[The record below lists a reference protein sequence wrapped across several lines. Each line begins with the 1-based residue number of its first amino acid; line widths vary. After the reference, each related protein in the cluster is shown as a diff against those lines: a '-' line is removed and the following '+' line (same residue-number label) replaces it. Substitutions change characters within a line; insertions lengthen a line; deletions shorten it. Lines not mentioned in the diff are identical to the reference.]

1 MAQKIKYTKTKTTT
15 KRYRRKKKR
24 KQAIDI
30 LVYIAHKHGGKA
42 ENIERAK
49 QITHDLQ
56 VNDLENSYICPLLLF
71 SHLRYGEIGYDAEME
86 LCLDILS
93 ACDKLIVASDFIE
106 SKGVKKEI
114 DFANLVGME
123 VVYLED
129 SE

>member
-1 MAQKIKYTKTKTTT
+1 MLIY
-15 KRYRRKKKR
+15 
-24 KQAIDI
+24 
-30 LVYIAHKHGGKA
+30 VSHKHGGKI
-42 ENIERAK
+42 ENVERAK

-86 LCLDILS
+86 LCLDILQS
-93 ACDKLIVASDFIE
+93 CDKLIVASDL
-106 SKGVKKEI
+106 STGVCREI

-123 VVYLED
+123 VDYLED